1 LGVPRI
7 SVSSDQTWQTPV
19 EAVTPVAKYLLK
31 KNYKN
36 VWEPACGG
44 GKIAKALQSYG
55 LNVVCTDIKDGFD
68 FFRYEPVFDY
78 DVIVTNPPFNR
89 RIEFLKR
96 CYSIGKPFCLLMPT
110 IFTIDMGIL
119 FRHYGIEMLVITRRL
134 RFIKDGKKSTSAPF
148 SVAWFCRYVIDEK
161 LVFF

>member
-1 LGVPRI
+1 MGIPPI
-7 SVSSDQTWQTPV
+7 TTNSDQTWETPWQ
-19 EAVTPVAKYLLK
+19 AVTPLVKYLLK

-44 GKIAKALQSYG
+44 GKLAKTLQSYG
-55 LNVVCTDIKDGFD
+55 LNVMCTDIANGID

-89 RIEFLKR
+89 RIDFLKR

-110 IFTIDMGIL
+110 IFTVEMGVL
-119 FRHYGIEMLVITRRL
+119 FRHYGVEMVVLTRRMK
-134 RFIKDGKKSTSAPF
+134 FIKEGKKSTSAPF
-148 SVAWFCRYVIDEK
+148 SVAWFCRGVVDEK